1 MLKSGD
7 KIYINGVEMIYEGST
22 KDTEGL
28 VCSCGCKKEATA
40 RMYQLSSASHL
51 VNGEKDI
58 LSFREQCFRKLK
70 DKISYVPYPLN
81 HNQDVAV
88 DHLRKIEIS
97 RAVLSKL
104 NHSDINTEE
113 KCRFDDIWNSVY
125 EQVQNW
131 YNGLPTLHRLN
142 KTNING
148 AVKWLRK
155 YKDITVSYKNIDLD
169 NFK

>member
-7 KIYINGVEMIYEGST
+7 KIYINGIEMIYKGST
-22 KDTEGL
+22 KDTKEL
-28 VCSCGCKKEATA
+28 TCACGCGKDATA
-40 RMYQLSSASHL
+40 RMYQLL
-51 VNGEKDI
+51 D
-58 LSFREQCFRKLK
+58 LSNSEEVLSYREQCFKKLK

-81 HNQDVAV
+81 HNQNMAV

-97 RAVLSKL
+97 RAVLNKL
-104 NHSDINTEE
+104 NSNDINTNE

-125 EQVQNW
+125 EQVGNW

-155 YKDITVSYKNIDLD
+155 YKDITVSYKDIDLS